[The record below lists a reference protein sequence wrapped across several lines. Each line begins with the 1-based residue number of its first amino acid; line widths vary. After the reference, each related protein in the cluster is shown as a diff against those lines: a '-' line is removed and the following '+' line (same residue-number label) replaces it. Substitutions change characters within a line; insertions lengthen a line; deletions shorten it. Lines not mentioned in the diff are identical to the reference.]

1 MLRDVL
7 VASAIL
13 AVIVTTIAGLLGHLS
28 LGVGVACGL
37 LLGSANGYAIAA
49 LIGRSSSFVAGS
61 MLRLVTLTALG
72 LIVTVMFSVAVWPV
86 MLGVAAAQL
95 VMVAASVRQGL
106 RA

>member
-7 VASAIL
+7 VAAAIL
-13 AVIVTTIAGLLGHLS
+13 AVLVTAIAGLLGHLS

-49 LIGRSSSFVAGS
+49 LFGRTGSFVAGS
-61 MLRLVTLTALG
+61 MLRLFTLTALG
-72 LIVTVMFSVAVWPV
+72 LIVTAVFGIAVWSV

-95 VMVAASVRQGL
+95 VMVAAGVRQGL